1 MVPRIELTRGSCL
14 ALATVVLTACATGV
28 ALTDGGHTVTRV
40 TDADKPDGCRL
51 IGDVAIGIP
60 PDAAQPRTEDELVML
75 MRNKTS
81 DMGGTHVVVDMSEER
96 NAGTERP
103 NWVGRGRAYD
113 CPPPEEP
120 EPPPI
125 APEETA
131 GGESADEDGPT
142 DEGGDEAGGDGSA
155 GESGSAADD
164 ALIED
169 LLGE

>member
-1 MVPRIELTRGSCL
+1 MIPRMERTRGSWP
-14 ALATVVLTACATGV
+14 ALAAVVLTACTTGV
-28 ALTDGGHTVTRV
+28 ALTDGGRTVTRT
-40 TDADKPDGCRL
+40 TDAEKPEGCRL

-60 PDAAQPRTEDELVML
+60 PDAAQPRTEEELVML
-75 MRNKTS
+75 MRNKTA

-120 EPPPI
+120 ESPQI

-131 GGESADEDGPT
+131 GGEATASDELEEDDG
-142 DEGGDEAGGDGSA
+142 
-155 GESGSAADD
+155 GESESAADD
-164 ALIED
+164 PVIQD